1 MQHSDYIEIA
11 SRTHTYQV
19 VFDSGVKAA
28 VQSATPSDKRTFFL
42 VDSEVIRT
50 HEVLNELNSAEIF
63 EVNASEANKSL
74 RTVEE
79 IAEWLLTHGADKSSH
94 LVGIG
99 GGIVQDLATFVS
111 HIYYRGISWSF
122 VPTTLLGMCD
132 SCIGGKCALNL
143 TGFKN
148 QLGVIHPPS
157 KIVIATGFLESLP
170 HRHVLSGYGEMLKL
184 SLTSPHHF
192 FERFVRSL
200 NSEGFKLDGVAADI
214 RNSLESKKWVVEQ
227 DEYEGDLR
235 RILNYGHSFGH
246 AIEAAS
252 KNEISHG
259 EAIVLGMDLMN
270 HIGVKSGITDP
281 KFEDQF
287 RQVAN
292 THFGLKDLISRVEPL
307 SAQLVPLLGRDKKV
321 LHGKIHF
328 AFAKKP
334 GELEIH
340 PFDLN
345 EALEMIV
352 DSYFSR

>member
-1 MQHSDYIEIA
+1 MVQPSDHIEIA
-11 SRTHTYQV
+11 SKTHVYQV
-19 VFDSGVKAA
+19 VFDSDVKAA
-28 VQSATPSDKRTFFL
+28 VRLAMPSDKRTFFI

-50 HEVLNELNSAEIF
+50 HEDLKTLDGEEIF
-63 EVNASEANKSL
+63 EVKAVEANKTI
-74 RTVEE
+74 RTVEQ
-79 IAEWLLTHGADKSSH
+79 IAEWLLTNGADKSAH

-111 HIYYRGISWSF
+111 HIYYRGISWSYL
-122 VPTTLLGMCD
+122 PTTLLGMCD

-143 TGFKN
+143 KGFKN

-157 KIVIATGFLESLP
+157 KIVISTAFLETLP
-170 HRHVLSGYGEMLKL
+170 RRHILSGYGEMLKL

-200 NSEGFKLDGVAADI
+200 DSEGFNLDDVARDI
-214 RNSLESKKWVVEQ
+214 RSSLESKKWVIER

-252 KNEISHG
+252 KNQISHG

-270 HIGVKSGITDP
+270 FIGVKNGLTDP

-287 RQVAN
+287 RRVAK
-292 THFGLKDLISRVEPL
+292 THFGLEELLLQVRPL
-307 SAQLVPLLGRDKKV
+307 KAQLVPLLKRDKKV
-321 LHGKIHF
+321 QFGKIHF

-340 PFDLN
+340 PFDLD
-345 EALEMIV
+345 EDLEMIV
-352 DSYFSR
+352 DSYF